1 MPSTWVPREGQTY
14 TIAVDFDGVIHD
26 YHKGWHDGTIY
37 GSMMPGAEAA
47 LCKLMEK
54 YSVFIFTAREPEA
67 VMPWLEMHGFD
78 VTIDERCG
86 GCGGEGALYTEDPDE
101 QIPCKK
107 CKGSG
112 QLMFWNLRGQLLV
125 TNRKLAA
132 AAYIDDRG
140 IRFES
145 WGQSLA
151 DLEAVL

>member
-1 MPSTWVPREGQTY
+1 MPSTWKPRDGQVY

-37 GSMMPGAEAA
+37 GSVLPGALEA
-47 LCKLMEK
+47 LDKLMEK

-86 GCGGEGALYTEDPDE
+86 TCLGKGKLTLFNEDDT
-101 QIPCKK
+101 PCKP
-107 CKGSG
+107 CDGSG
-112 QLMFWNLRGQLLV
+112 QLKFWNLRDQLLV

-140 IRFES
+140 IRFEN
-145 WGQSLA
+145 WDQALA
-151 DLEAVL
+151 DLEAIL

>member
-86 GCGGEGALYTEDPDE
+86 TCLGSGDIEALDGL
-101 QIPCKK
+101 CKD
-107 CKGSG
+107 CRGTG

-145 WGQSLA
+145 WEQSLT
-151 DLEAVL
+151 DLAAVL